1 MNYTLN
7 QEKAI
12 QNKGHLVV
20 TAGAGSGKTRVLV
33 ERYLRLL
40 EDASPEQLLA
50 ITFTEKAAREL
61 RDRVRQTIEK
71 RVSEVLN
78 DPRSS
83 AQLRAQWLQRSSAI
97 ESARIGTFHSF
108 CATLL
113 RSHPVDIG
121 IDPAFSVLDE
131 VETLLLRSEAIEE
144 TLSQAVQEPLVD
156 DPRVAACLQEWSLDE
171 LRRMLLQ
178 LLQQRS
184 DARQLLAQPSP
195 SFEPSQLDHALAA
208 SLSMWQQAQ
217 ERAAERLQGSDAWQQ
232 IWGEL
237 SLQVRRARSD
247 DKLGQQVLD
256 LVAANPAWP
265 EPCTLDELQTLRA
278 QIATINLTG
287 GSKKNW
293 PDDSLAST
301 KEAMRQLRDLS
312 KSYGAYLDRNFNPQL
327 EQRAALLV
335 LGLSLLFWQSENS
348 YSASKDKNDQ
358 LDFDDLESKARQ
370 LLEQHAHVR
379 KHWQA
384 ELTTILVDEFQD
396 TNDNQ
401 RAIVYSLAGI
411 QNGPAAPAHSGQEL
425 FIVGDG
431 KQSIYRFRGADV
443 SVFRNV
449 ERDIAAIG
457 GEPVAL
463 DTSFRSHAGLVE
475 LFNTIFETIFARP
488 SGYQDYEVP
497 FSPLLAHRPHP
508 EHQLHCQ
515 IHILGS
521 QKEESSGALR
531 DREAELL
538 VEQIQAL
545 VHGNQPI
552 VFEEGRWRVPHY
564 GDFVF
569 LLQASSVFE
578 HYERA
583 LERAKIPF
591 LTTAGRGYYGR
602 KEVRDLIHLLRVLD
616 DPSDELALVG
626 VLRSPLFA
634 LSDADLLRL
643 RFSKAPSL
651 WQALQSH
658 HELEAPTSA
667 FGQRCA
673 FACEV
678 LNSLQQQRGKVRVV
692 SLLRQA
698 LDQTGYLAT
707 ISRLNDG
714 ERRRVNVE
722 KLLMAA
728 RNAGGKGLSQW
739 SLYLEQLLRQ
749 ETRESDAPL
758 EAQGSVRLMTV
769 HRSKGLEFPIV
780 VLPDLGRA
788 PHTSTNTMLLSRD
801 YKLSLKLRNSDND
814 FEPSAAFQ
822 LAQLAEQ
829 QSELA
834 ERQRLLYVALTRA
847 QDYLILSGKSGKNN
861 ESSDWLSQVRK
872 ALDQTGYS
880 RGLAVFEH

>member
-1 MNYTLN
+1 MNFTIN
-7 QEKAI
+7 QLKAI
-12 QNKGHLVV
+12 ETEGHLVV

-40 EDASPEQLLA
+40 EQASPEQLLA

-61 RDRVRQTIEK
+61 RDRVRQTIEQ
-71 RVSEVLN
+71 RVSEVLS
-78 DPRSS
+78 DPSSPAELRAKWLERSS
-83 AQLRAQWLQRSSAI
+83 TV

-113 RSHPVDIG
+113 RAHPIDSE

-131 VETLLLRSEAIEE
+131 VETLLLRNEAIEE
-144 TLSQAVQEPLVD
+144 TLSQAVQEPLVN
-156 DPRVAACLQEWSLDE
+156 DPRVAACLREWSLDE

-178 LLQQRS
+178 LMQQRS
-184 DARQLLAQPSP
+184 DARQILARPSP
-195 SFEPSQLDHALAA
+195 QFEPNELRRAVDETYAIWQRSQNEAA
-208 SLSMWQQAQ
+208 QI
-217 ERAAERLQGSDAWQQ
+217 LQSSAAWQQ

-237 SLQVRRARSD
+237 SMQARRARSD

-256 LVAANPAWP
+256 LVALYRSWP
-265 EPCTLDELQTLRA
+265 EACSLEELKRLRA
-278 QIATINLTG
+278 QIATIDLKG
-287 GSKKNW
+287 GSKKFW

-301 KEAMRQLRDLS
+301 KEALRQLRDLS
-312 KSYGAYLDRNFNPQL
+312 KAYAAYLDSNFDRKL
-327 EQRAALLV
+327 EERAAMLV
-335 LGLSLLFWQSENS
+335 LGLSLLFWQTEQIYGAAKN
-348 YSASKDKNDQ
+348 KNDL
-358 LDFDDLESKARQ
+358 LDFDDLEHKARE
-370 LLEQHAHVR
+370 LLEKQAHVR
-379 KHWQA
+379 RHWQD
-384 ELTTILVDEFQD
+384 ELSAILVDEFQD

-401 RAIVYSLAGI
+401 RAIVYALAGI
-411 QNGPAAPAHSGQEL
+411 PNNQTGPSEQQLPL

-449 ERDIAAIG
+449 EQDIARIG
-457 GEPVAL
+457 GQPIAL

-475 LFNTIFETIFARP
+475 FFNTIFEKIFERP
-488 SGYQDYEVP
+488 GGYRDYEVP
-497 FSPLLAHRPHP
+497 FSPLLAHRPQPDH
-508 EHQLHCQ
+508 ELHCQ
-515 IHILGS
+515 IHILQP
-521 QKEESSGALR
+521 QKDESTSELR

-538 VEQIQAL
+538 VEQIQNL
-545 VHGNQPI
+545 VHGDRPI
-552 VFEEGRWRVPHY
+552 VFEGGQWRRPNY

-569 LLQASSVFE
+569 LLQASTVFE

-583 LERAKIPF
+583 LERANIPYQ
-591 LTTAGRGYYGR
+591 TTAGRGYYGR
-602 KEVRDLIHLLRVLD
+602 KEVLDLIHLLRALD
-616 DPSDELALVG
+616 DPNDELALVG

-643 RFSKAPSL
+643 RLAHSSSL
-651 WQALQSH
+651 WQALQTC
-658 HELEAPTSA
+658 EQIENAPSD
-667 FGQRCA
+667 FISRCD
-673 FACEV
+673 FARDV

-698 LDQTGYLAT
+698 LDMTGYLAT
-707 ISRLNDG
+707 ISRLSDG
-714 ERRRVNVE
+714 DRRRVNVE

-749 ETRESDAPL
+749 EPRESDAPL

-788 PHTSTNTMLLSRD
+788 PHSNTNTMLLSRN
-801 YKLSLKLRNSDND
+801 YKLSLKLRNSEND
-814 FEPSAAFQ
+814 FEPSVTFQ
-822 LAQLAEQ
+822 LAQIAEQ
-829 QSELA
+829 ESDQA

-847 QDYLILSGKSGKNN
+847 QDYLILSGR
-861 ESSDWLSQVRK
+861 SSNRGENDWLSQMRK
-872 ALDQTGYS
+872 ALEKSGYN
-880 RGLAVFEH
+880 RGLAIFEH